1 MADRQIQE
9 ALALVM
15 SVTDFVEDASKRPPL
30 IDSSFSG
37 QEVLIDSQDK
47 SDDDEDE
54 EKFI

>member
-1 MADRQIQE
+1 MADQQIRE
-9 ALALVM
+9 ALEIVM
-15 SVTDFVEDASKRPPL
+15 SVTDFVEDAPKRPPL

-37 QEVLIDSQDK
+37 KEVLIDSQDK